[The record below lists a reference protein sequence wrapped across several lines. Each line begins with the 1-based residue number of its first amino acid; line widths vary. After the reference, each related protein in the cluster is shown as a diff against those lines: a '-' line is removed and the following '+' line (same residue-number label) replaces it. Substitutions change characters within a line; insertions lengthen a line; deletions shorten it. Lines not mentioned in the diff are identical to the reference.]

1 MVPQGRGQIFN
12 PLNLR
17 WHGLALSCGWI
28 ASICLLG
35 GCKEETSPTPP
46 LARVHAA
53 TVQLTDFA
61 PEITLTGVVIAR
73 VQSDVSFRLSGKIR
87 ERLVN
92 VGDHVTADQVLARLD
107 PAEQEADVESAM
119 AGVQSAQ
126 AVLRQAATAFER
138 SRNLLAAGN
147 VTRRDY
153 DQAEASHRM
162 AQAQL
167 EQAQSQLA
175 SAREQLAFTELRA
188 GADGIIVDRTAE
200 AGQVVAQAQPVY
212 TLARDGALD
221 AVFNVHEWA
230 LANVDLARGI
240 AVSLVAD
247 PKVGTTGEVRLVSPA
262 VDAKTMTVAVRLGL
276 RAAPP
281 AMVLGALVNGT
292 GLMKQH
298 KVFLVP
304 WAAVFE
310 MAGKPAIWV
319 IDPQSS
325 TVSLKPVAIDR
336 YNRDSIAVTGGIEAG
351 QTIVTAGGQSLRPG
365 QKVEIAAERK
375 P

>member
-1 MVPQGRGQIFN
+1 MLP
-12 PLNLR
+12 
-17 WHGLALSCGWI
+17 CGWI
-28 ASICLLG
+28 ASVCLLG
-35 GCKEETSPTPP
+35 GCKEEATPPPP
-46 LARVHAA
+46 LARVHAT
-53 TVQLTDFA
+53 TVQLIDFA

-73 VQSDVSFRLSGKIR
+73 VQSDVSFRVSGKIR
-87 ERLVN
+87 ERLAN
-92 VGDHVTADQVLARLD
+92 VGEHVTADQVLARLD

-126 AVLRQAATAFER
+126 AVLRQSAATFER
-138 SRNLLAAGN
+138 QKSLLAAGN
-147 VTRRDY
+147 VTRREY
-153 DQAEASHRM
+153 DQAEASYRI

-175 SAREQLAFTELRA
+175 SSREQLAFTELRA
-188 GADGIIVDRTAE
+188 GADGVIVDRSAE

-221 AVFNVHEWA
+221 AIFNVHEWA
-230 LANVDLARGI
+230 LANVDLAKEI
-240 AVSLVAD
+240 NVSLVAD
-247 PKVGTTGEVRLVSPA
+247 PSVRTTGEVRLVSPA
-262 VDAKTMTVAVRLGL
+262 VDAKTMTVTVRLGL
-276 RAAPP
+276 HAAPP
-281 AMVLGALVNGT
+281 AMILGALVNGT
-292 GLMKQH
+292 GPMKQH

-310 MAGKPAIWV
+310 MEGKPAVWV

-351 QTIVTAGGQSLRPG
+351 QTIVSAGGQALRPG